1 MAGSDW
7 PATTKHESLS
17 LLHGAYRS
25 PAGDCRINNCQF
37 LILQQSCAIFSS
49 HEEDF
54 TMAQM
59 NVSIPQPMKNW
70 CETQVKDGRYS
81 TASDYIRDLIR
92 KDQDKRQAVT
102 AMQTLIDE
110 AEESGISPNS
120 LEEIFAIAKEKH

>member
-1 MAGSDW
+1 
-7 PATTKHESLS
+7 
-17 LLHGAYRS
+17 
-25 PAGDCRINNCQF
+25 
-37 LILQQSCAIFSS
+37 
-49 HEEDF
+49 
-54 TMAQM
+54 MAQM

-120 LEEIFAIAKEKH
+120 LEEIFAIAKEKALKSNAG